1 MNKKRQRREKNVKNK
16 KCNKQK
22 INDSMEEEINDYNN
36 EEKEKESEKDLFNCV
51 FIFSCIM
58 PEYFLMIKNLL
69 MPNFF
74 TENIS
79 LNGLTDL
86 VICMREDIGTTL
98 KVENDEENK
107 IFGVFTL
114 IPFPFYKD
122 NPVVIQLINMLQN
135 KIENLKVN
143 NKIKN
148 DIINIIKNKK
158 IGMLINERFINLPEE
173 LIAPALNF
181 VVNEMN
187 ECIEIANDKN
197 NKNVDIKEKNKYNL
211 DYIIVYSR
219 YVMKENK
226 NENEKIKYDNENN
239 NNISDNNNEKMQI
252 EDDKYINLV
261 INDNKNK
268 KPKLENSK
276 EIVFYKYEMENFIKK
291 ADYSFD
297 YKLTGGIYDSSC
309 IYINQ
314 NNNEIQYMKIV
325 LIKFQK
331 FYDVINNLNK
341 K

>member
-1 MNKKRQRREKNVKNK
+1 MNKKRQRKEKKLNKN
-16 KCNKQK
+16 NNEDNSS
-22 INDSMEEEINDYNN
+22 NDSMDEEENMNDKN
-36 EEKEKESEKDLFNCV
+36 KEKDLFNCV
-51 FIFSCIM
+51 FIFSCII

-69 MPNFF
+69 LPNFL

-122 NPVVIQLINMLQN
+122 NPVVMQIMNMLMN
-135 KIENLKVN
+135 KIENLNCNKN
-143 NKIKN
+143 NKSGIM
-148 DIINIIKNKK
+148 NIIKNKK
-158 IGMLINERFINLPEE
+158 IGMLINERFVNLPEE

-181 VVNEMN
+181 VINEMD

-197 NKNVDIKEKNKYNL
+197 NKNISNKEKNKYNL

-219 YVMKENK
+219 YVKKENK
-226 NENEKIKYDNENN
+226 DKKDKENEDKQ
-239 NNISDNNNEKMQI
+239 MQI
-252 EDDKYINLV
+252 DDDNYINVV
-261 INDNKNK
+261 IKENKNK
-268 KPKLENSK
+268 KPKMENSE
-276 EIVFYKYEMENFIKK
+276 EIVFYKYEIENFMKK

-314 NNNEIQYMKIV
+314 NHNEIQYMKIIF
-325 LIKFQK
+325 IKFQK
-331 FYDVINNLNK
+331 FYEVIRDLNK